1 MTYAEF
7 HLVFILPPIAL
18 LALAVRRS
26 RRANGTRPDSL
37 GYIGLIAAVAFV
49 YTIPWDNYLVYREV
63 WGYGADRVLATIGY
77 VPVEEYAFFLLQ
89 PVLTGLWYLLVRAR
103 LGHVAAERGSER
115 AKWTGVAVW
124 LAVTAVG
131 AVLVAVGGHG
141 LYLGLILAWAGPVLA
156 AMWWIAGEALWANR
170 RALAWAFLPPTLWLW
185 VADRIAIGLG
195 IWYIADPTRTGFEPL
210 GLPIE
215 EAVFFLLTNVLVVQ
229 GLLLLSLRRVG
240 TEGAAAVSA

>member
-7 HLVFILPPIAL
+7 HFVFILPVIAL
-18 LALAVRRS
+18 LALAVWRTRS
-26 RRANGTRPDSL
+26 TTGAGPDAL

-49 YTIPWDNYLVYREV
+49 YTIPWDNYLVYREI

-103 LGHVAAERGSER
+103 LGHVTVEHGSER
-115 AKWTGVAVW
+115 AKWAGVAVW
-124 LAVTAVG
+124 LVVTVVG
-131 AVLVAVGGHG
+131 AVLVALDGHG

-156 AMWWIAGEALWANR
+156 GMWWLAGEALWANR
-170 RALAWAFLPPTLWLW
+170 RALAWVIGPPTLWLW

-195 IWYIADPTRTGFEPL
+195 IWYIADPTRTGVEPF
-210 GLPIE
+210 GLPVE
-215 EAVFFLLTNVLVVQ
+215 EAVFFLLTNVLVAQ

-240 TEGAAAVSA
+240 AEDATAISA